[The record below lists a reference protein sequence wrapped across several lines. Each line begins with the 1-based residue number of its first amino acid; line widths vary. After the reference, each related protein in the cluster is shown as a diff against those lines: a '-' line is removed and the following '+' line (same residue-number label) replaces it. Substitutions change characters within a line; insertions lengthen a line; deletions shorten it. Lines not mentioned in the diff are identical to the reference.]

1 LTICRAYLNLRSLRR
16 GFRLRSRSTHLDTR
30 RGVWPRFLDI
40 PLSFPQYGERILGC
54 APWHGLWYPMWC
66 IWNIGNHD
74 TFCATSASKQ
84 IWYRITLRT
93 VAVTLTLLT
102 GPLIPLLKGRVAVSS
117 QQTAIHPW
125 NWTFLRAP
133 LVWVCSVSNKLQ
145 GFGYSFPSLYLPSY
159 ASSIGLSTKSG
170 ALLLALMSIF
180 QVGEKFVFGLLSD
193 RKVPLDVLASVFTV
207 VAAIARL
214 AIWRTAESLPVLVA
228 FAIVYGFFT
237 AGFTARYVSYG
248 ISRRA
253 CAF

>member
-1 LTICRAYLNLRSLRR
+1 
-16 GFRLRSRSTHLDTR
+16 
-30 RGVWPRFLDI
+30 
-40 PLSFPQYGERILGC
+40 
-54 APWHGLWYPMWC
+54 
-66 IWNIGNHD
+66 
-74 TFCATSASKQ
+74 
-84 IWYRITLRT
+84 
-93 VAVTLTLLT
+93 
-102 GPLIPLLKGRVAVSS
+102 
-117 QQTAIHPW
+117 
-125 NWTFLRAP
+125 
-133 LVWVCSVSNKLQ
+133 LQ

-170 ALLLALMSIF
+170 ALLLALISIF
-180 QVGEKFVFGLLSD
+180 QVGEQFVFGLLSD